1 MNDIGKG
8 SGRAAVEGET
18 SATRAARA
26 RGRLGRAFV
35 PIDREGWPFIAA
47 FSGAALVLYYASEP
61 LGLVGA
67 ALAVWCACFFRDP
80 ERTSPAGAGLVV
92 SPADGVIQVVDM
104 ALPPPELDMGAAP
117 RHRVAIF
124 MNAFDVHVN
133 RIPCAGVV
141 GAIAYRPGRFFNAS
155 LDKASQHNERLSLRI
170 ALGGG
175 GDIAVVQIAGLI
187 ARRIVCRVAEGETV
201 QTGQRFGMIRFGSR
215 VEVFLPAGV
224 APAVR
229 AGQRVMAGE
238 TVIAVVGTAPAGS
251 AEPQGKG

>member
-8 SGRAAVEGET
+8 SRPAAVEGET
-18 SATRAARA
+18 SATGAAAGRS
-26 RGRLGRAFV
+26 RLGPALV

-67 ALAVWCACFFRDP
+67 ALAVWCVCFFRDP
-80 ERTSPAGAGLVV
+80 ERTPPTGANLVV

-104 ALPPPELDMGAAP
+104 APPPPELDMGAAP

-124 MNAFDVHVN
+124 MNALNVHVN
-133 RIPCAGVV
+133 RVPWAGVV

-155 LDKASQHNERLSLRI
+155 LDKASRHNERLSLRV

-175 GDIAVVQIAGLI
+175 GDMAVVQIAGLI

-201 QTGQRFGMIRFGSR
+201 RTGQRFGMIRFGSR

-224 APAVR
+224 VPAVR
-229 AGQRVMAGE
+229 AGERATAGE
-238 TVIAVVGTAPAGS
+238 TVIAVVGAAPGGS
-251 AEPQGKG
+251 VGPQGRE